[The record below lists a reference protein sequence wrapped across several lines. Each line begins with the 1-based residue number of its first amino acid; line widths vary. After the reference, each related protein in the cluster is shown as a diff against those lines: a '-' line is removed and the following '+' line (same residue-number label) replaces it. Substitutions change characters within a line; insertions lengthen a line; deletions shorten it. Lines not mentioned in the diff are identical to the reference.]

1 VLLILHSTILD
12 GQRRTTCFCLSGE
25 CIICAGLMVFIG
37 CHQTVVGVLYAG
49 DPRPGELGGGD
60 NSCTERVVSLLTLL
74 CVVAVSFVFSQNW

>member
-1 VLLILHSTILD
+1 
-12 GQRRTTCFCLSGE
+12 
-25 CIICAGLMVFIG
+25 MVFIG